1 MRGEPSSIC
10 TRFVLLQSCDFV
22 LGVYNNLATPSFCV
36 LGELHVPRP
45 LEQGKSDGPSTCR
58 MEKAGQSGGRYC

>member
-1 MRGEPSSIC
+1 MGGEPPSIC

-22 LGVYNNLATPSFCV
+22 LGVYNNLATPSFCG
-36 LGELHVPRP
+36 LGELNAPRP

-58 MEKAGQSGGRYC
+58 MEKAGQSGDWHC